1 MSNRK
6 VAWERWDEDVIE
18 QEIIENFYEENYEEE
33 DPQITEDALLF
44 LEKIPHLVSTPM
56 GMYQLHD
63 KMNIMNQFECW
74 MGYTNFDITHSVR
87 DKIEK
92 VEGVELLN
100 ITSRYRFFLGIGKL
114 FDFAD
119 VRLAIEDALVLDDI
133 TKEAVNIIKETISED
148 RYWVIF
154 ISKTGEILYVSTNDE
169 DDEHYLTTLD
179 TYQKR
184 KKTNGG
190 LLIQNE
196 Q

>member
-1 MSNRK
+1 
-6 VAWERWDEDVIE
+6 
-18 QEIIENFYEENYEEE
+18 
-33 DPQITEDALLF
+33 
-44 LEKIPHLVSTPM
+44 
-56 GMYQLHD
+56 
-63 KMNIMNQFECW
+63 MNVMNQFECW
-74 MGYTNFDITHSVR
+74 MGYTNFDITHSIR

-114 FDFAD
+114 FNFAD

-133 TKEAVNIIKETISED
+133 TKEAVNIIKDSISED

-179 TYQKR
+179 IYQKR

>member
-1 MSNRK
+1 MSDKK

-33 DPQITEDALLF
+33 DPQIAEEALLF

-63 KMNIMNQFECW
+63 KMNVMNQFECW
-74 MGYTNFDITHSVR
+74 MGYTNFDITHSIR

-100 ITSRYRFFLGIGKL
+100 VTSRYRFFLGIGKL
-114 FDFAD
+114 FNFSD
-119 VRLAIEDALVLDDI
+119 VRLAIEDTLMLDDI
-133 TKEAVNIIKETISED
+133 TKEAVNIIKDNISND

-154 ISKTGEILYVSTNDE
+154 ISKTGEILYISTNDE

-179 TYQKR
+179 IYEKR
-184 KKTNGG
+184 RKTNGG
-190 LLIQNE
+190 MLLQNE
-196 Q
+196 

>member
-1 MSNRK
+1 MSDKK

-18 QEIIENFYEENYEEE
+18 QEIIENFYEENYEE
-33 DPQITEDALLF
+33 DPQIAEEALLF

-63 KMNIMNQFECW
+63 KMNVMNQFECW
-74 MGYTNFDITHSVR
+74 MGYTNFDITHSIR

-100 ITSRYRFFLGIGKL
+100 VTSRYRFFLGIGKL
-114 FDFAD
+114 FNFSD
-119 VRLAIEDALVLDDI
+119 VRLAIEDTLMLDDI
-133 TKEAVNIIKETISED
+133 TKEAVNIIKDNISND

-154 ISKTGEILYVSTNDE
+154 ISKTGEILYISTNDE

-179 TYQKR
+179 IYEKR
-184 KKTNGG
+184 RKTNGG
-190 LLIQNE
+190 MLLQNE
-196 Q
+196 